1 MKVSYSNI
9 QYIKGG
15 DGLITQAEKAESKP
29 KSQMKKPELLAPAG
43 NLEKLKIA
51 VHYGADAVFL
61 GGQEYGLRSNADNFT
76 MEEIKEGV
84 EFADRYG
91 AKIYVTT
98 NIIAHDEN
106 MDGLEDYLRNLEATG
121 ATGIIV
127 ADPLIIETCKAVAP
141 KLEIH
146 LSTQQSLSNYK
157 AIEYWK
163 EEGLDRVVLAR
174 ETGAMEMKEMKEK
187 VDIEIEAFIHGAMC
201 IAYSGRCTLSNHMTA
216 RDSNRGGCCQSCRWD
231 YDLLE
236 VDEDGELDLL
246 YKDEAVTPFAM
257 SPKDLK
263 LIESIPNMMDLGIDS
278 LKIEGRMK
286 SIHYIATVVSVYR
299 KVIDAY
305 AEDPQNFK
313 IKPEWLIELDKCANR
328 DTASSFFEGTPGYQQ
343 QMFGNESNKK
353 SPYDFCG
360 LVLDYDEATKIAT
373 IQQRNHFKP
382 GQEVEF
388 FGPEIEGFKQIVDT
402 IYDEEGNEL
411 DAARH
416 PLQIV
421 QFKVDHPIYPNN
433 MMRKEV

>member
-1 MKVSYSNI
+1 MKV
-9 QYIKGG
+9 
-15 DGLITQAEKAESKP
+15 LEEVKP
-29 KSQMKKPELLAPAG
+29 AAHAKMKKPELLAPAG

-51 VHYGADAVFL
+51 VHYGADAVFI

-76 MEEIKEGV
+76 MDEIREGV
-84 EFADRYG
+84 EFANRYG

-106 MDGLEDYLRNLEATG
+106 MEGLDDYLEQLEATG

-127 ADPLIIETCKAVAP
+127 ADPLIIETCKRVAP

-157 AIEYWK
+157 AVEYWK

-174 ETGAMEMKEMKEK
+174 ETGAMEMQEIKDK

-231 YDLLE
+231 YDLLT
-236 VDEDGELDLL
+236 VDNDGELDV
-246 YKDEAVTPFAM
+246 YYEDGNAVPFAM
-257 SPKDLK
+257 SPRDLK

-305 AEDPQNFK
+305 AADPENFK
-313 IKPEWLIELDKCANR
+313 IKPEWLFELDKCANR
-328 DTASSFFEGTPGYQQ
+328 DTAPAFFKGTPGYEE
-343 QMFGNESNKK
+343 QMFGNESSKK
-353 SPYDFCG
+353 APFDFIG
-360 LVLDYDEATKIAT
+360 LVLDYDKDSQMAT

-388 FGPEIEGFKQIVDT
+388 FGPEIQTFKQVVDK

-416 PLQIV
+416 PLQVV
-421 QFKVDHPIYPNN
+421 QIKVDQPIYPNN

>member
-1 MKVSYSNI
+1 MKILEEINI
-9 QYIKGG
+9 QN
-15 DGLITQAEKAESKP
+15 KP
-29 KSQMKKPELLAPAG
+29 KMKKPELLAPAG

-61 GGQEYGLRSNADNFT
+61 GGQAYGLRSNADNFT
-76 MEEIKEGV
+76 LAEIKEGV
-84 EFADRYG
+84 EFAQCYG

-106 MDGLEDYLRNLEATG
+106 MEGLDDYLRDLALVG
-121 ATGIIV
+121 VTGIIV
-127 ADPLIIETCKAVAP
+127 ADPLIIETCKSVAP
-141 KLEIH
+141 ELEIH

-157 AIEYWK
+157 AVQFWK

-187 VDIEIEAFIHGAMC
+187 VDIEIESFIHGAMC

-231 YDLLE
+231 YDLLQVE
-236 VDEDGELDLL
+236 SDGELDL
-246 YKDEAVTPFAM
+246 YYGDEEVTPFAM

-263 LIESIPNMMDLGIDS
+263 LIESIPNMMDIGVDS

-305 AEDPQNFK
+305 ANDPENFK
-313 IKPEWLIELDKCANR
+313 IKPEWLVELDKCANR
-328 DTASSFFEGTPGYQQ
+328 DTASAFIKGTPGYEE
-343 QMFGNESNKK
+343 QMFGHQNKK
-353 SPYDFCG
+353 NSAYDFCG
-360 LVLDYDEATKIAT
+360 LVLDYDEKTKIAT
-373 IQQRNHFKP
+373 IQQRNKFEP
-382 GQEVEF
+382 GQEIEF
-388 FGPEIEGFKQIVDT
+388 FGTEIETFRQVVDT
-402 IYDEEGNEL
+402 IYDEEGNKL

-421 QFKVDHPIYPNN
+421 QIKVNHPIYANN
-433 MMRKEV
+433 MMRKEIG

>member
-1 MKVSYSNI
+1 MKTLTDVQS
-9 QYIKGG
+9 QVK
-15 DGLITQAEKAESKP
+15 SKI
-29 KSQMKKPELLAPAG
+29 KKPELLAPAG

-76 MEEIKEGV
+76 MAEIKEGV
-84 EFADRYG
+84 EFANQYN

-106 MDGLEDYLRNLEATG
+106 IDGLESYLIELEKTG

-127 ADPLIIETCKAVAP
+127 ADPLIIETCKQVAP

-146 LSTQQSLSNYK
+146 LSTQQSLSNTK
-157 AIEYWK
+157 AVEFWK

-174 ETGAMEMKEMKEK
+174 ETGAMEMKEMKEN

-236 VDEDGELDLL
+236 VDNDGDLDL
-246 YKDEAVTPFAM
+246 YYQEDDVIPFAM

-263 LIESIPNMMDLGIDS
+263 LIESIPQMMDIGIDS

-305 AEDPQNFK
+305 AEDPEHFK
-313 IKPEWLIELDKCANR
+313 INPEWLIKLDKCANR
-328 DTASSFFEGTPGYQQ
+328 DTAPAFFEGTPGYEE
-343 QMFGNESNKK
+343 QMFGVQQNKK

-360 LVLDYDEATKIAT
+360 LVLDYDEATHIAT

-382 GQEVEF
+382 GQEIEF
-388 FGPEIEGFKQIVDT
+388 FGPEIESFRQVIDA
-402 IYDEEGNEL
+402 IYDEEGNQL

-421 QFKVDHPIYPNN
+421 QIKVDHPIYPKN
-433 MMRKEV
+433 MMRKEIR

>member
-1 MKVSYSNI
+1 MKTELE
-9 QYIKGG
+9 IK
-15 DGLITQAEKAESKP
+15 KP
-29 KSQMKKPELLAPAG
+29 KQIIKKPELLAPAG

-76 MEEIKEGV
+76 IEEIKEGV
-84 EFADRYG
+84 DFANKYG
-91 AKIYVTT
+91 AKIYITT

-106 MDGLEDYLRNLEATG
+106 MDGLEDYLIALEGAG

-127 ADPLIIETCKAVAP
+127 ADPLIIETCKRVAP

-146 LSTQQSLSNYK
+146 LSTQQSLSNVK
-157 AIEYWK
+157 AVEYWK
-163 EEGLDRVVLAR
+163 SEGLERVVLAR
-174 ETGAMEMKEMKEK
+174 ETSAEEIKEMKEK
-187 VDIEIEAFIHGAMC
+187 IDIEIEAFIHGAMC

-231 YDLLE
+231 YDLLT
-236 VDEDGELDLL
+236 VDDGELDVV
-246 YKDEAVTPFAM
+246 YDGEATPFAM

-263 LIESIPNMMDLGIDS
+263 LVESIPKMIDIGVDS

-305 AEDPQNFK
+305 CADPENFK
-313 IKPEWLIELDKCANR
+313 IDPQWLIELDKCANR
-328 DTASSFFEGTPGYQQ
+328 DTASAFFEGVPGFEE
-343 QMFGNESNKK
+343 QMFGHEQSKK
-353 SPYDFCG
+353 TPFDFCG
-360 LVLDYDEATKIAT
+360 LVLDYSEETQIAT
-373 IQQRNHFKP
+373 IQQRNNFKP
-382 GQEVEF
+382 GQEIEF
-388 FGPEIEGFKQIVDT
+388 FGPEIENFKQVIDV
-402 IYDEEGNEL
+402 IYDEEGTEL

-421 QFKVDHPIYPNN
+421 QIKVKHPVYPMN
-433 MMRKEV
+433 MMRKELN

>member
-1 MKVSYSNI
+1 MKVLEEV
-9 QYIKGG
+9 KPA
-15 DGLITQAEKAESKP
+15 TQAK
-29 KSQMKKPELLAPAG
+29 MKKPELLAPAG

-51 VHYGADAVFL
+51 VHYGADAVFI

-76 MEEIKEGV
+76 MDEIREGV
-84 EFADRYG
+84 EFANRYG

-106 MDGLEDYLRNLEATG
+106 MEGLDDYLEQLEATG

-127 ADPLIIETCKAVAP
+127 ADPLIIETCKRVAP

-157 AIEYWK
+157 AVEYWK

-174 ETGAMEMKEMKEK
+174 ETGAMEMQEIKDK

-231 YDLLE
+231 YDLLT
-236 VDEDGELDLL
+236 VDNDGELDV
-246 YKDEAVTPFAM
+246 YYEDGNAVPFAM
-257 SPKDLK
+257 SPRDLK

-305 AEDPQNFK
+305 ATDPENFK
-313 IKPEWLIELDKCANR
+313 IKPEWLFELDKCANR
-328 DTASSFFEGTPGYQQ
+328 DTAPAFFKGTPGYEE
-343 QMFGNESNKK
+343 QMFGNESSKK
-353 SPYDFCG
+353 APFDFIG
-360 LVLDYDEATKIAT
+360 LVLDYDKDSQMAT

-388 FGPEIEGFKQIVDT
+388 FGPEIQTFKQVVDK

-421 QFKVDHPIYPNN
+421 QIKVDQPIYPNN

>member
-1 MKVSYSNI
+1 MKVLEEV
-9 QYIKGG
+9 KPA
-15 DGLITQAEKAESKP
+15 TQAK
-29 KSQMKKPELLAPAG
+29 MKKPELLAPAG

-51 VHYGADAVFL
+51 VHYGADAVFI

-76 MEEIKEGV
+76 MDEIREGV
-84 EFADRYG
+84 EFANRYG

-106 MDGLEDYLRNLEATG
+106 MEGLDDYLEQLEATG

-127 ADPLIIETCKAVAP
+127 ADPLIIETCKRVAP

-157 AIEYWK
+157 AVEYWK

-174 ETGAMEMKEMKEK
+174 ETGEMEMQEIKDK

-231 YDLLE
+231 YDLLT
-236 VDEDGELDLL
+236 VDNDGELDV
-246 YKDEAVTPFAM
+246 YYEDGNAVPFAM
-257 SPKDLK
+257 SPRDLK

-305 AEDPQNFK
+305 AADPENFK
-313 IKPEWLIELDKCANR
+313 IKPEWLFELDKCANR
-328 DTASSFFEGTPGYQQ
+328 DTAPAFFKGTPGYEE
-343 QMFGNESNKK
+343 QMFGNESSKK
-353 SPYDFCG
+353 APFDFIG
-360 LVLDYDEATKIAT
+360 LVLDYDKDNQMAT

-388 FGPEIEGFKQIVDT
+388 FGPEIQTFKQVVDK

-421 QFKVDHPIYPNN
+421 QIKVDQPIYPNN

>member
-1 MKVSYSNI
+1 MKVLEEV
-9 QYIKGG
+9 KPA
-15 DGLITQAEKAESKP
+15 TQAK
-29 KSQMKKPELLAPAG
+29 MKKPELLAPAG

-51 VHYGADAVFL
+51 VHYGADAVFI

-76 MEEIKEGV
+76 MDEIREGV
-84 EFADRYG
+84 EFANRYG

-106 MDGLEDYLRNLEATG
+106 MEGLDDYLEQLEATG

-127 ADPLIIETCKAVAP
+127 ADPLIIETCKRVAP

-157 AIEYWK
+157 AVEYWK

-174 ETGAMEMKEMKEK
+174 ETGAMEMQEIKDK

-231 YDLLE
+231 YDLLT
-236 VDEDGELDLL
+236 VDNDGELDV
-246 YKDEAVTPFAM
+246 YYEDGNAVPFAM
-257 SPKDLK
+257 SPRDLK

-305 AEDPQNFK
+305 AADPENFK
-313 IKPEWLIELDKCANR
+313 IKPEWLFELDKCANR
-328 DTASSFFEGTPGYQQ
+328 DTAPAFFKGTPGYEE
-343 QMFGNESNKK
+343 QMFGNESSKK
-353 SPYDFCG
+353 APFDFIG
-360 LVLDYDEATKIAT
+360 LVLDYDKDNQMAT

-388 FGPEIEGFKQIVDT
+388 FGPEIQTFKQVVDK

-421 QFKVDHPIYPNN
+421 QIKVDQSIYPNN

>member
-1 MKVSYSNI
+1 MKILEEINI
-9 QYIKGG
+9 QN
-15 DGLITQAEKAESKP
+15 KP
-29 KSQMKKPELLAPAG
+29 KMKKPELLAPAG

-61 GGQEYGLRSNADNFT
+61 GGQAYGLRSNADNFT
-76 MEEIKEGV
+76 LAEIKEGV
-84 EFADRYG
+84 EFAQCYG

-106 MDGLEDYLRNLEATG
+106 MEGLDDYLRDLALLG
-121 ATGIIV
+121 VTGIIV
-127 ADPLIIETCKAVAP
+127 ADPLIIETCKGVAP
-141 KLEIH
+141 ELEIH

-157 AIEYWK
+157 AVQFWK

-187 VDIEIEAFIHGAMC
+187 VDIEIESFIHGAMC

-231 YDLLE
+231 YDLLQVE
-236 VDEDGELDLL
+236 SDGELDL
-246 YKDEAVTPFAM
+246 YYGDEEVTPFAM

-263 LIESIPNMMDLGIDS
+263 LIESIPNMMDIGVDS

-305 AEDPQNFK
+305 ANDPENFK
-313 IKPEWLIELDKCANR
+313 IKPEWLVELDKCANR
-328 DTASSFFEGTPGYQQ
+328 DTASAFIKGTPGYEE
-343 QMFGNESNKK
+343 QMFGHQNKK
-353 SPYDFCG
+353 NSAYDFCG
-360 LVLDYDEATKIAT
+360 LVLDYDEKTKIAT
-373 IQQRNHFKP
+373 IQQRNKFEP
-382 GQEVEF
+382 GQEIEF
-388 FGPEIEGFKQIVDT
+388 FGPEIETFRQVVDT
-402 IYDEEGNEL
+402 IYDEEGNKL

-421 QFKVDHPIYPNN
+421 QIKVNHPIYANN
-433 MMRKEV
+433 MMRKEIG

>member
-1 MKVSYSNI
+1 MVTQVKEV
-9 QYIKGG
+9 K
-15 DGLITQAEKAESKP
+15 TQAKR
-29 KSQMKKPELLAPAG
+29 QVKKPELLAPAG

-84 EFADRYG
+84 EFASQYG

-127 ADPLIIETCKAVAP
+127 ADPLIIETCKRVAP

-157 AIEYWK
+157 AVEYWK

-236 VDEDGELDLL
+236 VDEDGDLDLF
-246 YKDEAVTPFAM
+246 YKEEEVVPFAM

-263 LIESIPNMMDLGIDS
+263 LIESIPNMMDIGIDS

-305 AEDPQNFK
+305 AADPDNFK

-353 SPYDFCG
+353 TPYDFCG
-360 LVLDYDEATKIAT
+360 LVLDYDKETKMAT

-382 GQEVEF
+382 GQEIEF
-388 FGPEIEGFKQIVDT
+388 FGPEIDNFTHVADA
-402 IYDEEGNEL
+402 IYDDEGNEL

-421 QFKVDHPIYPNN
+421 QFKVDHDIYPNN
-433 MMRKEV
+433 MMRKEIG

>member
-1 MKVSYSNI
+1 MKVLEEV
-9 QYIKGG
+9 KPA
-15 DGLITQAEKAESKP
+15 TKA
-29 KSQMKKPELLAPAG
+29 QMKKPELLAPAG

-51 VHYGADAVFL
+51 VHYGADAVFI

-76 MEEIKEGV
+76 MDEIREGV
-84 EFADRYG
+84 EFANRYG

-106 MDGLEDYLRNLEATG
+106 MEGLDDYLEQLEATG

-127 ADPLIIETCKAVAP
+127 ADPLIIETCKRVAP

-157 AIEYWK
+157 AVEYWK

-174 ETGAMEMKEMKEK
+174 ETGAMEMQEIKDK

-231 YDLLE
+231 YDLLT
-236 VDEDGELDLL
+236 VDNDGELDV
-246 YKDEAVTPFAM
+246 YYEDGNAVPFAM
-257 SPKDLK
+257 SPRDLK

-305 AEDPQNFK
+305 AADPENFK
-313 IKPEWLIELDKCANR
+313 IKPEWLFELDKCANR
-328 DTASSFFEGTPGYQQ
+328 DTAPAFFKGTPGYEE
-343 QMFGNESNKK
+343 QMFGNESSKK
-353 SPYDFCG
+353 APFDFIG
-360 LVLDYDEATKIAT
+360 LVLDYDKDSQMAT

-388 FGPEIEGFKQIVDT
+388 FGPEIQTFKQVVDK

-421 QFKVDHPIYPNN
+421 QIKVDQPIYPNN

>member
-1 MKVSYSNI
+1 MTVLEAVKTN
-9 QYIKGG
+9 
-15 DGLITQAEKAESKP
+15 AKP
-29 KSQMKKPELLAPAG
+29 KIKKPELLAPAG

-51 VHYGADAVFL
+51 IHYGADAVFL

-76 MEEIKEGV
+76 IEEIREGV
-84 EFADRYG
+84 EFANRYG

-106 MDGLEDYLRNLEATG
+106 IDGLDDYLIQLEGTG

-127 ADPLIIETCKAVAP
+127 ADPLIIETCKRVAP

-157 AIEYWK
+157 AVEYWK

-174 ETGAMEMKEMKEK
+174 ETGAMEMKEMKDK

-231 YDLLE
+231 YDLLT
-236 VDEDGELDLL
+236 VDEDGELDV
-246 YKDEAVTPFAM
+246 YYEDGSAVPFAM
-257 SPKDLK
+257 SPRDLK

-305 AEDPQNFK
+305 AADPENFK
-313 IKPEWLIELDKCANR
+313 IQPEWLIELDKCANR
-328 DTASSFFEGTPGYQQ
+328 DTAPAFFKGTPGYEE
-343 QMFGNESNKK
+343 QMFGNESAKK
-353 SPYDFCG
+353 SPYDFIG
-360 LVLDYDEATKIAT
+360 LVLAYDEETQIAT

-388 FGPEIEGFKQIVDT
+388 FGPEIETFTQVVEA

-416 PLQIV
+416 PLQII
-421 QFKVDHPIYPNN
+421 QIKVDRPIYVNN

>member
-1 MKVSYSNI
+1 MKVLEEV
-9 QYIKGG
+9 KPA
-15 DGLITQAEKAESKP
+15 TQAK
-29 KSQMKKPELLAPAG
+29 MKKPELLAPAG

-51 VHYGADAVFL
+51 VHYGADAVFI

-76 MEEIKEGV
+76 MDEIREGV
-84 EFADRYG
+84 EFANRYG

-106 MDGLEDYLRNLEATG
+106 MEGLDDYLEQLEATG

-127 ADPLIIETCKAVAP
+127 ADPLIIETCKRVAP

-157 AIEYWK
+157 AVEYWK

-174 ETGAMEMKEMKEK
+174 ETGAMEMQEIKDK

-231 YDLLE
+231 YDLLT
-236 VDEDGELDLL
+236 VDNDGELDV
-246 YKDEAVTPFAM
+246 YYEDGNAVPFAM
-257 SPKDLK
+257 SPRDLK

-299 KVIDAY
+299 KVIDVY
-305 AEDPQNFK
+305 ATDPENFK
-313 IKPEWLIELDKCANR
+313 IKPEWLFELDKCANR
-328 DTASSFFEGTPGYQQ
+328 DTAPAFFKGTPGYEE
-343 QMFGNESNKK
+343 QMFGNESSKK
-353 SPYDFCG
+353 APFDFIG
-360 LVLDYDEATKIAT
+360 LVLDYDKDSQMAT

-388 FGPEIEGFKQIVDT
+388 FGPEIQTFKQVVDK

-421 QFKVDHPIYPNN
+421 QIKVDQPIYPNN

>member
-1 MKVSYSNI
+1 MKVLEEV
-9 QYIKGG
+9 KPA
-15 DGLITQAEKAESKP
+15 TQAK
-29 KSQMKKPELLAPAG
+29 MKKPELLAPAG

-51 VHYGADAVFL
+51 VHYGADAVFI

-76 MEEIKEGV
+76 MDEIREGV
-84 EFADRYG
+84 EFANRYG

-106 MDGLEDYLRNLEATG
+106 MEGLDDYLEQLEATG

-127 ADPLIIETCKAVAP
+127 ADPLIIETCKRVAP

-157 AIEYWK
+157 AVEYWK

-174 ETGAMEMKEMKEK
+174 ETGAMEMQEIKDK

-231 YDLLE
+231 YDLLT
-236 VDEDGELDLL
+236 VDNDGELDV
-246 YKDEAVTPFAM
+246 YYEDGNAVPFAM
-257 SPKDLK
+257 SPRDLK

-305 AEDPQNFK
+305 AADPENFK
-313 IKPEWLIELDKCANR
+313 IKPEWLFELDKCANR
-328 DTASSFFEGTPGYQQ
+328 DTAPAFFKGTPGYEE
-343 QMFGNESNKK
+343 QMFGNESSKK
-353 SPYDFCG
+353 APFDFIG
-360 LVLDYDEATKIAT
+360 LVLDYDKDSQMAT

-388 FGPEIEGFKQIVDT
+388 FGPEIQTFKQVVDK
-402 IYDEEGNEL
+402 IYDEEGNKL

-421 QFKVDHPIYPNN
+421 QIKVDQPIYPNN